1 MKKNNI
7 AIMIVV
13 GYPSTMK
20 IEINYPPITFTIRV
34 YANKQSLNILYIY
47 IRNLP
52 RCFDITFLLE
62 NIYILFVLF
71 FGFTLFSLLAMVETM
86 GIKNNKLRM

>member
-47 IRNLP
+47 IR
-52 RCFDITFLLE
+52 DVYDAIMV
-62 NIYILFVLF
+62 Y
-71 FGFTLFSLLAMVETM
+71 LAHSKV
-86 GIKNNKLRM
+86 KVK